1 MEPLE
6 TTLLPWAQGVGRSNR
21 PAPTIPPAGSKSV
34 LRSAADRHHLSFAST
49 VCFHCVLPLCAS
61 TVCFHCVEI
70 VPRPVQFGFT
80 MSEPFVFICV
90 PIQLFESFAPHLKL
104 HLRVFLEDLR
114 IALAQQL

>member
-21 PAPTIPPAGSKSV
+21 PAPTIPPAGSKIV

-61 TVCFHCVEI
+61 TVCFHCVLPLCRNRAKTRS
-70 VPRPVQFGFT
+70 VRLHYVRTFRF
-80 MSEPFVFICV
+80 
-90 PIQLFESFAPHLKL
+90 
-104 HLRVFLEDLR
+104 HLRADSAFRELR
-114 IALAQQL
+114 ASSEASS